1 MKSDFSTDL
10 KDVPVIEALDKT
22 NYLGLWTSLNTEEQM
37 KVYKNT
43 EASNF
48 FSVPRCSGNVCFLPR
63 RVILQLFINMVRHN
77 LKGI

>member
-10 KDVPVIEALDKT
+10 KDVPVIEALDIT

-43 EASNF
+43 EA
-48 FSVPRCSGNVCFLPR
+48 
-63 RVILQLFINMVRHN
+63 
-77 LKGI
+77 